1 VLDLDYGQY
10 RLNGDLVCPW
20 SRSSPAGNAAVAI
33 TGEGVHFNLKGYTI
47 TRDDGSGQFLLWG
60 IHVTG
65 ANAHINNGSIVD
77 INCPAQSQFL
87 IKRDCSGIALAG
99 DVHGARINNMSLH
112 NNNVGILGFR
122 VGNADE
128 VRIHANDIT
137 GNLRIGIGLFGEA
150 EGAKITG
157 NDLSDTVGFIWPDG
171 SVQGNGYISS
181 ADGVSLIGNVINDS
195 ASQGILLIADIEDS
209 TLFGFAERN
218 TIRDNTVLDSGLAGI
233 LLWSETEADRPRE
246 NLIQSNTSFGNG
258 NWDLREGIRGNPP
271 VDCLNKWKDND
282 FEFANPADCIE

>member
-1 VLDLDYGQY
+1 VRIHAND
-10 RLNGDLVCPW
+10 
-20 SRSSPAGNAAVAI
+20 I
-33 TGEGVHFNLKGYTI
+33 TGNLRIGIGLFGEAEGAKITGNDLSDTVGFVHP
-47 TRDDGSGQFLLWG
+47 DGSGLFLLWG

-157 NDLSDTVGFIWPDG
+157 NDLSDTVGF
-171 SVQGNGYISS
+171 
-181 ADGVSLIGNVINDS
+181 AR
-195 ASQGILLIADIEDS
+195 AS
-209 TLFGFAERN
+209 
-218 TIRDNTVLDSGLAGI
+218 
-233 LLWSETEADRPRE
+233 
-246 NLIQSNTSFGNG
+246 
-258 NWDLREGIRGNPP
+258 
-271 VDCLNKWKDND
+271 C
-282 FEFANPADCIE
+282 